1 MNHTPL
7 SIVRVA
13 VSIAACLS
21 LFVSGVSA
29 SEDYDIVFP
38 ADSGAID
45 VTKAPYNAKGDGV
58 TDDTAAINAA
68 LADHNFGTTLERSM
82 AATIYLPAGTYLVS
96 DTLAAKL
103 ERSGDHPLNAIR
115 IVGHG
120 KDKTTIKLKD
130 RSPGFTN
137 PGVWKPVIRTG
148 YAAIG
153 SRVGQQTSSMQGNSG
168 YSNYVEHLTIDI
180 GRGNFGAGGIHYDV
194 ANVGQ
199 MQDVRIISSDP
210 MQRGSYGLGIFT
222 TSGIGYV
229 KNVEIV
235 GFDVGIRVENT
246 VNNMVFE
253 NIRLTDQRVYGIYNE
268 GKLLSFVDL
277 TSRNAPILLSTL
289 RPQAATFFIGLDA
302 EGPGTGNA
310 ISMRD
315 RSFLYIRDGDITGYT
330 GGLWVRRGGT
340 PTELPVGSIDEWWSH
355 TTPAS
360 DGATSLRLPIQPT
373 PEFYESDLSKWV
385 NVTDFGVTPN
395 DPTDDDAPGIQA
407 AFDYAGA
414 SDDKTTVY
422 FPFGLYHIGEEV
434 VVGDGVRKVDF
445 MHSVVYVSDSAQA
458 QVRVR
463 QSEGQTVNLDNLNR
477 HVPIVH
483 DSDGVLAIRNHKGN
497 HSGRFTTSERAT
509 GDLFIE
515 NVGPHARTMI
525 QGGINAWVRA
535 VNREKSELIND
546 GSTVWFYGDNIET
559 MVRKTG
565 DPERAR
571 RIAPIMTRNGGVTE
585 YLAGCMDPLNFTHVM
600 QDGALFVTM
609 DSTLSANAA
618 GEVRRARGGG
628 DARWPFV
635 ARAVMDRETTRVLRE
650 DVLYLHDSEQPYPQR
665 WVLPMYR
672 VGPEASDAAA
682 AQAGGR

>member
-1 MNHTPL
+1 MSILLL
-7 SIVRVA
+7 SHLRFA
-13 VSIAACLS
+13 FLGLFIATAS
-21 LFVSGVSA
+21 FVNAEEV
-29 SEDYDIVFP
+29 DIVFP
-38 ADSGAID
+38 ADSGVVD
-45 VTKAPYNAKGDGV
+45 VTKPPYNAKGDGV

-115 IVGHG
+115 IVGQG

-130 RSPGFTN
+130 KSPGFTN

-153 SRVGQQTSSMQGNSG
+153 SRTGQQTSSNQGNSG
-168 YSNYVEHLTIDI
+168 YNNYVEHLTVDI
-180 GRGNFGAGGIHYDV
+180 GRGNFGAAGIHYDV

-199 MQDVRIISSDP
+199 IQDVRIIATDP

-229 KNVEIV
+229 KNVEII
-235 GFDVGIRVENT
+235 GFDIGIRVEHT
-246 VNNMVFE
+246 VNNIVFE
-253 NIRLTDQRVYGIYNE
+253 NITLTNQRVYGVYNE
-268 GKLLSFVDL
+268 GKLASFVDL
-277 TSRNAPILLSTL
+277 TVRNVPIVLSTF
-289 RPQAATFFIGLDA
+289 RPQAATFIFGLDA
-302 EGPGTGNA
+302 EGPGSGNA

-315 RSFLYIRDGDITGYT
+315 RSFLYIRDGNLTGYT

-340 PTELPVGSIDEWWSH
+340 PVELPLGAINEWWSH
-355 TTPAS
+355 GLPVS
-360 DGATSLRLPIQPT
+360 EGAASLRLPIEPT
-373 PEFYESDLSKWV
+373 PEFYEGDLTGWV
-385 NVTDFGVTPN
+385 NVTEFGATPN

-407 AFDYAGA
+407 ALDHAGK
-414 SDDKTTVY
+414 SGDKTTVY
-422 FPFGLYHIGEEV
+422 FPFGLYHINQEV
-434 VVGDGVRKVDF
+434 VVGDGVRKLDF
-445 MHSVVYVSDSAQA
+445 VHSVVYAGDNAEAQI
-458 QVRVR
+458 RVR
-463 QSEGQTVNLDNLNR
+463 QSAGQTVNLDNLYR
-477 HVPIVH
+477 HVRIVH

-497 HSGRFTTSERAT
+497 HSGRFMTSDRAT

-525 QGGINAWVRA
+525 QGDIRAWLRA
-535 VNREKSELIND
+535 INREKSELIND
-546 GSTVWFYGDNIET
+546 GATVWFYGDNVET

-571 RIAPIMTRNGGVTE
+571 RIAPIMTRNGGTTE
-585 YLAGCMDPLNFTHVM
+585 YLAGCMDPLNFTHTM
-600 QDGALFVTM
+600 QDGALFVTI

-618 GEVRRARGGG
+618 GEVRRGRGGG
-628 DARWPFV
+628 DARWPFI
-635 ARAVMDRETTRVLRE
+635 ARSVMGGETDRVVRE
-650 DVLYLHDSEQPYPQR
+650 DVLYLDEGESPWPKR

-672 VGPEASDAAA
+672 VEPDGTTTQTTE
-682 AQAGGR
+682 RR